1 MKKVGVGGVAGLFP
15 QKSSE
20 LGTFLCVFSSRVE
33 SSLYLCRVM
42 HETTGL
48 QR

>member
-1 MKKVGVGGVAGLFP
+1 MKKVGVGGSRLISPEKFRAGN
-15 QKSSE
+15 
-20 LGTFLCVFSSRVE
+20 FLCVFSSRVE